1 MRSLVIAA
9 LFLVATGPALAQTA
23 PSAQPSDTDRAEQ
36 DLRSSLAPSGVT
48 VQRMAPDEI
57 RLTMPSDITFDF
69 DRAEVSAKFLPRLR
83 DLARTLEAHPAL
95 SVGIVGHTDS
105 IGSIGYNQGLSE
117 RRAHAVSIA
126 LEEYSVPDDRIVASG
141 VGEEDPVASNETDEG
156 RALNRRVE
164 ITLKAEPKKID

>member
-9 LFLVATGPALAQTA
+9 LLLFATGPAFAQTA
-23 PSAQPSDTDRAEQ
+23 PQNASPSDTDRAEQ

-48 VQRMAPDEI
+48 VERVAPDEI

-95 SVGIVGHTDS
+95 SVGIVGHTDT
-105 IGSIGYNQGLSE
+105 IGSDAYNQTLSE
-117 RRAHAVSIA
+117 RRARSVSIA
-126 LEEYSVPDDRIVASG
+126 LEEYAVPDDRIIASG
-141 VGEEDPVASNETDEG
+141 MGELRPIASNASEDG

-164 ITLKAEPKKID
+164 ITLKAEPKK

>member
-9 LFLVATGPALAQTA
+9 LFLIASGPAFAQTA
-23 PSAQPSDTDRAEQ
+23 PPSDTDRAEQ
-36 DLRSSLAPSGVT
+36 DLRSSLAPAGVA
-48 VQRMAPDEI
+48 VERVAPDEI

-69 DRAEVSAKFLPRLR
+69 NRAEVSGKFLPRLR

-95 SVGIVGHTDS
+95 RIGIVGHTDA
-105 IGSIGYNQGLSE
+105 IGSDAYNQALSE

-126 LEEYSVPDDRIVASG
+126 LEEYSVPDDRIIASG
-141 VGEEDPVASNETDEG
+141 MGELQPIASNASQEG

-164 ITLKAEPKKID
+164 ITLKAEAKK